1 MSRMPAMLT
10 AALTILL
17 NATPFPLPA
26 VDGKALS
33 VAQDQKVFRL
43 PMRFEKV
50 RGFYDEQF
58 AKEKDVSLKVAGT
71 AGARTLTITTKRKG
85 DLWTKAVVKEGE
97 LETVV
102 DVTRVLMGDTV
113 DVNGNGQPL
122 VQFVFG
128 RSKEV
133 EKAVQETAD
142 PLTR

>member
-1 MSRMPAMLT
+1 MFA

-26 VDGKALS
+26 VDGKPLS
-33 VAQDQKVFRL
+33 VANDQKVFRL

-71 AGARTLTITTKRKG
+71 SGARTLTITSRRKG

-102 DVTRVLMGDTV
+102 DVTRVLVGDAV
-113 DVNGNGQPL
+113 DVSGTGTPL
-122 VQFVFG
+122 VQFVLG

-133 EKAVQETAD
+133 DKAVEQTSD

>member
-1 MSRMPAMLT
+1 ML
-10 AALTILL
+10 AATLCFLL

-26 VDGKALS
+26 VDGKALAVS
-33 VAQDQKVFRL
+33 SDQKVFRL

-58 AKEKDVSLKVAGT
+58 AKEKDVTVKLAGSSGT
-71 AGARTLTITTKRKG
+71 RTLTITSKRKG

-102 DVTRVLMGDTV
+102 DVTRVLVGDVV
-113 DVNGNGQPL
+113 DVNGTGTPL
-122 VQFVFG
+122 VQFVFA

-133 EKAVQETAD
+133 EKAVDQTSD

>member
-1 MSRMPAMLT
+1 MIL
-10 AALTILL
+10 AALIFL

-26 VDGKALS
+26 VDGKPLS
-33 VAQDQKVFRL
+33 VAADQKVFRL

-50 RGFYDEQF
+50 RGFYDEQLGR
-58 AKEKDVSLKVAGT
+58 EKDVSLKVAGA
-71 AGARTLTITTKRKG
+71 AGARTLTITSRRKG

-102 DVTRVLMGDTV
+102 DVTRVLVGDVV
-113 DVNGNGQPL
+113 DVNGTGTPL

-133 EKAVQETAD
+133 EKAVEQTSD

>member
-1 MSRMPAMLT
+1 MAAML
-10 AALTILL
+10 AATLCFLL

-26 VDGKALS
+26 VDGKALA
-33 VAQDQKVFRL
+33 VAGDQKVFRL

-58 AKEKDVSLKVAGT
+58 AREKDVSMKVAGT
-71 AGARTLTITTKRKG
+71 AGARTLTLTSKRKG

-102 DVTRVLMGDTV
+102 DVTRVLVGDTV
-113 DVNGNGQPL
+113 DVSGTGTPL
-122 VQFVFG
+122 VQFVFA

-133 EKAVQETAD
+133 EKAVGQTAD